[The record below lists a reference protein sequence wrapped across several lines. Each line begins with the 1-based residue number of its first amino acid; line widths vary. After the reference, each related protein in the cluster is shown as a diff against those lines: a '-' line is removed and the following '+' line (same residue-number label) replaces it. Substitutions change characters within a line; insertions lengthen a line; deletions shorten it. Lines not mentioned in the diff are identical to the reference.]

1 MGIFATA
8 AILGYGIKK
17 MVDIDKKN
25 ESADKTTLKSLERV
39 SKARENLRIKQEE
52 VHYSIIKLANRKKG
66 ILLTTIKEFISYY
79 ELLMKIDFTE
89 GAGIKELKN
98 LQLPQ
103 NNLKELQG
111 LVLTASTKMSDRK
124 LIGTFILKGIP
135 GLLESDADDR
145 LREARVLRKQA
156 NLIESQSETG
166 IVVLE
171 GIKIRADKI
180 TEVLT
185 NLNILFMKSLIVM
198 KQAILEK
205 GTNKN
210 LYTDYDKKQIMVT
223 VNFALTIKKIIDSKL
238 IDEEGEITKQSLEA
252 LSKGEEYL
260 RKINSMLK

>member
-1 MGIFATA
+1 MGVFVTA

-17 MVDIDKKN
+17 MNDVDKKN
-25 ESADKTTLKSLERV
+25 ESANKTTLKSLERM
-39 SKARENLRIKQEE
+39 SKAKENLRLKQEDT
-52 VHYSIIKLANRKKG
+52 HYSIIRLANRKNG
-66 ILLTTIKEFISYY
+66 ILLSTIKDFVSYY
-79 ELLMKIDFTE
+79 EVLKKIDFIE

-103 NNLKELQG
+103 SNLKELQK

-145 LREARVLRKQA
+145 LREASILRKQA
-156 NLIESQSETG
+156 SLIESQSETG
-166 IVVLE
+166 MVALDA
-171 GIKIRADKI
+171 IKIRADKI
-180 TEVLT
+180 TEILT
-185 NLNILFMKSLIVM
+185 NLNKLFMKSLNVM
-198 KQAILEK
+198 KKMILEK
-205 GTNKN
+205 EANKS
-210 LYTDYDKKQIMVT
+210 LYTDDDKKQIMVT

-260 RKINSMLK
+260 EKINSMIK